1 MSEWFFVLDLKS
13 LLASIFLIFE
23 LDVLGLL
30 WRVLIFLFVFLFC
43 LLIGRSSFH
52 SIGRCY
58 ILGILN
64 ICLVL
69 WLFFFYRCNFRCL
82 VCFSLYCSWFRFPS
96 VDCRVLWNLLLW
108 SFYPIYLLV
117 MILFFHYQVQWSV
130 FLDLNVFLCCIF
142 PLIMD
147 CGIFFNLSFVSLIF
161 ISESFS
167 LILYRSSM

>member
-1 MSEWFFVLDLKS
+1 MLACSSGWIFSVFWGFFLLSVFLCICLGISCRRLSISLCMFLLFRVLGLKS

-30 WRVLIFLFVFLFC
+30 LRVLIFLFVFLFC
-43 LLIGRSSFH
+43 LLIGWSSFH

-58 ILGILN
+58 ILGIFN

-96 VDCRVLWNLLLW
+96 VDCIVL
-108 SFYPIYLLV
+108 
-117 MILFFHYQVQWSV
+117 
-130 FLDLNVFLCCIF
+130 
-142 PLIMD
+142 
-147 CGIFFNLSFVSLIF
+147 
-161 ISESFS
+161 
-167 LILYRSSM
+167 